1 MSFYLRP
8 VALTYGHD
16 AVQAKA
22 AGVAGLLGGGQIGFA
37 GLELIEGRGAESKR
51 RVLSF
56 TQAQASSESTIQTL
70 LQNIQAPR
78 AALPEL
84 EGPGP
89 FVMGIVNV
97 TPDSFSDGGEHEDPD
112 QAADFALS
120 LIAQGADILDI
131 GGESTRPGA
140 QTVPE
145 AVELA
150 RVLPVIEGLAHAHVP
165 LSIDTRKAGVMTQA
179 IEAGAHIIN
188 DVTALTYDEESLT
201 TAAKLN
207 VPVILMHALDKPQ
220 TMQDDPQYDDVLL
233 DIYDYLEQRI
243 IACEAA
249 GLDKS
254 QLFVDPG
261 IGFGKT
267 VDHNLSLL
275 RGMSL
280 FHSLG
285 AGVCLGTSR
294 KGFIGAVSGE
304 AEPQNRLSGSL
315 ASLLTGVAQG
325 VQILRVHDVAE
336 TVQALAV
343 YKAVLTE
350 G

>member
-1 MSFYLRP
+1 MSIYLRP
-8 VALTYGHD
+8 VALTYGYD
-16 AVQAKA
+16 ADQAA
-22 AGVAGLLGGGQIGFA
+22 AADVAGLIGGGHIGFS
-37 GLELIEGRGAESKR
+37 GLELIEGRGAQSKR
-51 RVLSF
+51 QVLSF
-56 TQAQASSESTIQTL
+56 AQAQASSDSILQTL

-78 AALPEL
+78 AALPGL
-84 EGPGP
+84 EGSGP

-97 TPDSFSDGGEHEDPD
+97 TPDSFSDGGEHDDPA

-120 LIAQGADILDI
+120 LVAQGADILDI

-140 QTVPE
+140 KIVPDD
-145 AVELA
+145 VELA
-150 RVLPVIEGLAHAHVP
+150 RVLPVIEALADAPVP

-179 IEAGAHIIN
+179 IGAGADIIN
-188 DVTALTYDEESLT
+188 DVTALTYDEESM
-201 TAAKLN
+201 TAAARLK

-233 DIYDYLEQRI
+233 DIYDYLQQRVA
-243 IACEAA
+243 ACVAA
-249 GLDKS
+249 GLDKAQIS
-254 QLFVDPG
+254 IDPG

-267 VDHNLSLL
+267 TAHNLALL

-285 AGVCLGTSR
+285 VGICLGTSR
-294 KGFIGAVSGE
+294 KGFIGAVSGGT
-304 AEPQNRLSGSL
+304 APQNRLSGSL

-343 YKAVLTE
+343 YRAVLNE

>member
-1 MSFYLRP
+1 M
-8 VALTYGHD
+8 ALTYGHD
-16 AVQAKA
+16 AVQAKV
-22 AGVAGLLGGGQIGFA
+22 AGVAGLLGGGPIGFA
-37 GLELIEGRGAESKR
+37 GLELIEGRGLKSKR
-51 RVLSF
+51 QVLSF
-56 TQAQASSESTIQTL
+56 AQAQASAEGAIQTAL
-70 LQNIQAPR
+70 RNIQAQR
-78 AALPEL
+78 ASLPGL
-84 EGPGP
+84 EGAGP

-97 TPDSFSDGGEHEDPD
+97 TPDSFSDGGEHEDPS

-120 LIAQGADILDI
+120 LIAQGADIIDI

-140 QTVPE
+140 QTIPE

-150 RVLPVIEGLAHAHVP
+150 RVMPVIEGLAHAHVP
-165 LSIDTRKAGVMTQA
+165 LSIDTRKADVMTQA
-179 IEAGAHIIN
+179 IGAGAHIIN
-188 DVTALTYDEESLT
+188 DVTALTYDEESL
-201 TAAKLN
+201 AAAARLN

-249 GLDKS
+249 GLDRS
-254 QLFVDPG
+254 QLYVDPG

-267 VDHNLSLL
+267 TAHNLSLL

-285 AGVCLGTSR
+285 TGICLGTSR

-304 AEPQNRLSGSL
+304 VEPQNRLSGSL

-350 G
+350 S